1 MSENKRRYL
10 APKARRG
17 DGHGYV
23 DMPAMGM
30 HEEPE
35 CLTEAEW
42 HAHVAGRAETTAEQ
56 QQRFEEAKLEQ
67 ARRLLS
73 FEERLVEVTREA
85 RSAKRRI
92 DVGSEVRFL
101 RLMQQQGKK
110 VRHLEQ
116 RLVLIERKVYREDE
130 AA

>member
-1 MSENKRRYL
+1 
-10 APKARRG
+10 
-17 DGHGYV
+17 V
-23 DMPAMGM
+23 
-30 HEEPE
+30 
-35 CLTEAEW
+35 EA
-42 HAHVAGRAETTAEQ
+42 
-56 QQRFEEAKLEQ
+56 
-67 ARRLLS
+67 
-73 FEERLVEVTREA
+73 TREA